1 MKFFRKKNAR
11 PAEAARKT
19 TGTNADHGLYS
30 RYTADGSPDE
40 YASGSAGRQTN
51 RTSRHSPSRTR
62 ETSNRASNW
71 AIAMLL
77 LRTGLIVV
85 LLVGGFFVL
94 KLVLNRMA
102 EPSEKEQKRWEA
114 KATQMGK
121 GGSADAVSAGTPN
134 AQALGVSPEL
144 IGQRL
149 GQWEETERH
158 LRSAEALS
166 RRGIDEEAMQRLG
179 LALQV
184 MPDNRAAQE
193 MLVGIYMRRGLY
205 TEAVPLCLH
214 LLDQEGWKQE
224 LQMNLL
230 QALQKSGQR
239 ASALVLAER
248 MLQEQPN
255 NLTVLSIAAAGQIG
269 LGNTNTALTLFERM
283 LENDAKNTVA
293 LRSCGAIHFARGDY
307 SNSVPYY
314 VELVRL
320 DPKPDYYQALAHCY
334 AQQNQAGKAV
344 VFMGQAASL
353 FGGTEI
359 SPWLKD
365 AVYDPI
371 RESAEFRS
379 FADRLVGVETR
390 KAIEAINKREA
401 EKSSS
406 QMPAGMDLP
415 KQPDLKGRK

>member
-11 PAEAARKT
+11 SAEISSKSAEPH
-19 TGTNADHGLYS
+19 ADHGLYS
-30 RYTADGSPDE
+30 RYTADVSPDE
-40 YASGSAGRQTN
+40 YAPGAVGHQTQ
-51 RTSRHSPSRTR
+51 RTSRHSPVHRR
-62 ETSNRASNW
+62 KPDNRASNW
-71 AIAMLL
+71 AMAILL

-102 EPSEKEQKRWEA
+102 EPSEKEQKRWEN
-114 KATQMGK
+114 KAAQTGK
-121 GGSADAVSAGTPN
+121 GGATVAVSTGAPN

-149 GQWEETERH
+149 GQWEEAERH

-166 RRGIDEEAMQRLG
+166 RRGIDEEAIQRLG

-205 TEAVPLCLH
+205 AESVPLCLR
-214 LLDQEGWKQE
+214 LLDQEGWQQE

-230 QALQKSGQR
+230 SSLQKSGQT
-239 ASALVLAER
+239 ASAVVLADR

-255 NLTVLSIAAAGQIG
+255 NLTVLSIAATGQMG
-269 LGNTNTALTLFERM
+269 LGNTNSALMLFERM
-283 LENDAKNTVA
+283 LENDAKNIVA

-307 SNSVPYY
+307 SNSIPYY

-320 DPKPDYYQALAHCY
+320 DPKPDYYQALARCY
-334 AQQNQAGKAV
+334 AQQSQAGKAV

-353 FGGTEI
+353 FGGTEV

-365 AVYDPI
+365 AVYNPI

-390 KAIEAINKREA
+390 KAIEAINKRDA
-401 EKSSS
+401 EKAAP
-406 QMPAGMDLP
+406 QMPAGLDLP
-415 KQPDLKGRK
+415 KQPALQLRK

>member
-1 MKFFRKKNAR
+1 MKFFRKKNVRSAEISSK
-11 PAEAARKT
+11 PAEPH
-19 TGTNADHGLYS
+19 ADHGLYS
-30 RYTADGSPDE
+30 RYTADVLPDE
-40 YASGSAGRQTN
+40 YAPGIAGRQTH
-51 RTSRHSPSRTR
+51 RTSRHSPVRHREPDNRT
-62 ETSNRASNW
+62 SNW
-71 AIAMLL
+71 AMAVLL
-77 LRTGLIVV
+77 LRTGLIAA

-102 EPSEKEQKRWEA
+102 EPSEKEQKSWGQ
-114 KATQMGK
+114 TGK
-121 GGSADAVSAGTPN
+121 GGATSAVSTGDPN

-149 GQWEETERH
+149 GQWEEAERH

-166 RRGIDEEAMQRLG
+166 RRGIEEEAIQRLG

-205 TEAVPLCLH
+205 AEAVPLCLR
-214 LLDQEGWKQE
+214 LLDQEGWRQE

-230 QALQKSGQR
+230 RSLQMSGQA
-239 ASALVLAER
+239 ASAVVLADR

-255 NLTVLSIAAAGQIG
+255 NLTVLSIAATGQMG
-269 LGNTNTALTLFERM
+269 LGNTNSALTLFERM
-283 LENDAKNTVA
+283 LQNDAKNIVA
-293 LRSCGAIHFARGDY
+293 LRSCGVIHFARGDY
-307 SNSVPYY
+307 SNSIPYY

-320 DPKPDYYQALAHCY
+320 DPKPDYYQALARCY
-334 AQQNQAGKAV
+334 AQQEQAGKAV
-344 VFMGQAASL
+344 LFMGQAASL
-353 FGGTEI
+353 FGEAEV

-365 AVYDPI
+365 AGYNPI

-390 KAIEAINKREA
+390 KAIEEISKREA
-401 EKSSS
+401 EKAEP
-406 QMPAGMDLP
+406 QMPAGLDLP
-415 KQPDLKGRK
+415 KQPALQLRK